1 MPTSAGTKVTDYT
14 HSVPESVGVVTSDSL
29 AAESLKHSGAFGSNN
44 PKAAASTQP
53 SHSTTTNNADTS
65 NAKELPPAPDAATRS
80 AQLGRTADQM
90 LDEGVGHG
98 KELGRGPTYNIKHE
112 HDDKKE
118 TSNSNNSNSTSNK
131 PSNDHNGATTTT
143 TTTGHDNN
151 KPGNTRVPKP
161 NPKVENFP
169 VWISAT
175 NTSRAGDFNRNGGEV
190 RGGYAGADHKAL
202 DPGVLEP
209 KGKNL
214 SEAQDELE
222 GERVVNPEIG
232 SEEDPGRLAERDRE
246 ERALRP
252 AMDAAST
259 KSKLVVEESRFGV
272 LEESGA

>member
-1 MPTSAGTKVTDYT
+1 MPTSAGTKVKDYT
-14 HSVPESVGVVTSDSL
+14 HAVPESVGVVTSDSL
-29 AAESLKHSGAFGSNN
+29 AAESLKNSGAFGSNN
-44 PKAAASTQP
+44 PKAAASMQP
-53 SHSTTTNNADTS
+53 SHSTTTNTTDTS
-65 NAKELPPAPDAATRS
+65 NARVLPPAPDAETRD
-80 AQLGRTADQM
+80 AQLGRTADQE

-112 HDDKKE
+112 NDAKKD
-118 TSNSNNSNSTSNK
+118 TSNSSSNSNSTSNK
-131 PSNDHNGATTTT
+131 PSSDRNGGGATTTT
-143 TTTGHDNN
+143 GHADN
-151 KPGNTRVPKP
+151 KPSSHVPKP

-190 RGGYAGADHKAL
+190 LGGYAGADHKAL

-214 SEAQDELE
+214 RETEAELE
-222 GERVVNPEIG
+222 GKRDWNPEIG
-232 SEEDPGRLAERDRE
+232 SEEDPGRLAERERE

-252 AMDAAST
+252 AADAAST

-272 LEESGA
+272 LGESGA